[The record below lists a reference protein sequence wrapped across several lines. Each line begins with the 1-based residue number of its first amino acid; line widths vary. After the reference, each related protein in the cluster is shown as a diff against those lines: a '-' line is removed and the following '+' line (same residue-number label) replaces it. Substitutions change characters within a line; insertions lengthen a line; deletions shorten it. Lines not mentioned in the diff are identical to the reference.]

1 MLTDAK
7 NIQNLTD
14 NIHRAND
21 GALTI
26 ATTHAQ
32 AKYVLPPIIQ
42 KFTQQFPKVRLK
54 LLQVTPQEISD
65 KVIFGV
71 ADIAI
76 ATDFIDERNSLEL
89 LPFYKWKHCI
99 VTPAQHP
106 LLLQSDITLDMLS
119 GYPIIS
125 YHDGINARSHINQV
139 FEKAAI
145 IPNIVM
151 SALDADVIKT
161 YIEIGLGISI
171 LSEKAFDAAQDIHLR
186 SIPTD
191 LFGRHEVKLAIRK
204 DYLLRDYGYF
214 FISLCSKNIDIDEL
228 KSKLVINNF

>member
-1 MLTDAK
+1 M
-7 NIQNLTD
+7 
-14 NIHRAND
+14 
-21 GALTI
+21 
-26 ATTHAQ
+26 
-32 AKYVLPPIIQ
+32 LPPIIQ

-54 LLQVTPQEISD
+54 LLQVAPQEISD

-99 VTPAQHP
+99 VTQAQHP
-106 LLLQSDITLDMLS
+106 LLLQRDITLNMLS

-125 YHDGINARSHINQV
+125 YHDGINTHSYINHV
-139 FEKAAI
+139 FERAKI
-145 IPNIVM
+145 TPNIVM
-151 SALDADVIKT
+151 SVLDADVIKT

-171 LSEKAFDAAQDIHLR
+171 LSEKTFNAVRDIHLR

-191 LFGRHEVKLAIRK
+191 LFGHHEVKLAIRK

-214 FISLCSKNIDIDEL
+214 FISLCFKNIDIDEL
-228 KSKLVINNF
+228 KSRLVINNF